1 MSPEDSAAMIDSTVR
16 TYIATAA
23 FGLEGLCKRELL
35 ALGFA
40 DAKAENGGVRFTAT
54 YPQAFRACLWLSC
67 ADRVLLLMAEGRAQT
82 FEELFQL
89 VKAAPFSEVLPRD
102 AAIPVSGR
110 CARSQLMSVRD
121 CQAIAKKAIVEHMLA
136 AFHTRTLPETGPRF
150 QVDVALHGDI
160 ARVTLDLCGDALNRR
175 GYRTWNGEAPL
186 RETMAAALVRLS
198 SWREGQ
204 PLHDPC
210 CGTGTLLIEAA
221 FKAAR
226 RAPGLTRGFDVE
238 KWPYVDATALKDL
251 RAKAQAQYDPALIPE
266 ISGSDIDEN
275 ALELARR
282 HIRQAGLEGKI
293 QVFQRDLRDL
303 QLSRENVCFLT
314 NPPYGERLG
323 DRKQC
328 EALYRAM
335 KPLLQRHAGSS
346 LNVITSHPGFERV
359 AGLHAQKK
367 VRLYNGRLECEFMR
381 F

>member
-1 MSPEDSAAMIDSTVR
+1 MVDNSKR

-54 YPQAFRACLWLSC
+54 YAEAFRACLWLSC
-67 ADRVLLLMAEGRAQT
+67 ADRVLLLMAEGRAET
-82 FEELFQL
+82 FEALFQL

-121 CQAIAKKAIVEHMLA
+121 CQAITKKAIVEHMMA
-136 AFHTRTLPETGPRF
+136 AFHTHILPETGPRF

-186 RETMAAALVRLS
+186 RETAAAALVRLS
-198 SWREGQ
+198 TWRDDQ

-221 FKAAR
+221 FLAAR
-226 RAPGLTRGFDVE
+226 RAPGLRRSFDME
-238 KWPYVDATALKDL
+238 KWPYVDANALAAL
-251 RAKAQAQYDPALIPE
+251 RAEAAKQYDPGRIPAL
-266 ISGSDIDEN
+266 SGSDVSEE
-275 ALELARR
+275 ALTLARR
-282 HIRQAGLEGKI
+282 HIRQAGLEGRI
-293 QVFQRDLRDL
+293 QVFQKDLRDL
-303 QLSRENVCFLT
+303 QLSGEGICFLT

-323 DRKQC
+323 DRKDC

-335 KPLLQRHAGSS
+335 KPLMLRHPGSS

-359 AGLHAQKK
+359 AGLRAQKK
-367 VRLYNGRLECEFMR
+367 HRLYNGRLECDFMR
-381 F
+381 FLPLNNR

>member
-1 MSPEDSAAMIDSTVR
+1 MMLDSTPR
-16 TYIATAA
+16 TFLATAA

-35 ALGFA
+35 RLGFE
-40 DAKAENGGVRFTAT
+40 DARAENGCVRFTAT
-54 YPQAFRACLWLSC
+54 LSEAFRACLWLRC
-67 ADRVLLLMAEGRAQT
+67 ADRVLLLMAEGECRT

-89 VKAAPFSEVLPRD
+89 ARTAPFSELLPRD

-121 CQAIAKKAIVEHMLA
+121 CQAIVKKAIVEHMLA
-136 AFHTRTLPETGPRF
+136 AYHARVLPETGARY
-150 QVDVALHGDI
+150 QVDVAIHGDV
-160 ARVTLDLCGDALNRR
+160 ARLTLDLCGDALNRR
-175 GYRTWNGEAPL
+175 GDRTWNGEAPL
-186 RETMAAALVRLS
+186 RETAAAALVTLS
-198 SWREGQ
+198 GWRGDT

-221 FKAAR
+221 YLAAH
-226 RAPGLTRGFDVE
+226 RAPGLTRPFDVE
-238 KWPYVDATALKDL
+238 KWACADGERLKALREEA
-251 RAKAQAQYDPALIPE
+251 RAACNPGLIPP
-266 ISGSDIDEN
+266 ISGSDISDE

-293 QVFQRDLRDL
+293 TVFKRDLRDL
-303 QLSRENVCFLT
+303 QLDAQNVCFLT

-323 DRKQC
+323 DKKQC

-335 KPLLQRHAGSS
+335 KPLVQRHPGSR

-359 AGLHAQKK
+359 AGMRAQKK
-367 VRLYNGRLECEFMR
+367 VRLYNGRLECAFMR

>member
-1 MSPEDSAAMIDSTVR
+1 MIDPTRR

-40 DAKAENGGVRFTAT
+40 DARAENGGVRFTAT
-54 YPQAFRACLWLSC
+54 YAEAFRACLWLRC
-67 ADRVLLLMAEGRAQT
+67 ADRVLLLMAEGRAES

-89 VKAAPFSEVLPRD
+89 VKAAPFSQVLPRD

-110 CARSQLMSVRD
+110 CARSKLMSVRD
-121 CQAIAKKAIVEHMLA
+121 CQAITKKAIVEHMRG
-136 AFHTRTLPETGPRF
+136 AFHTAALPETGQRF
-150 QVDVALHGDI
+150 QADVAVHGDI

-186 RETMAAALVRLS
+186 RETAAAALVKLS
-198 SWREGQ
+198 TWQGDG

-221 FKAAR
+221 FLAAH
-226 RAPGLTRGFDVE
+226 RAPGLRRSFDME
-238 KWPYVDATALKDL
+238 KWPYVDANALAAL
-251 RAKAQAQYDPALIPE
+251 RAEAAERYDPALIPP
-266 ISGSDIDEN
+266 ISGSDVSEE
-275 ALELARR
+275 ALTLARR

-293 QVFQRDLRDL
+293 RVFQRDLRDL
-303 QLSRENVCFLT
+303 QLEGAGICFLT

-323 DRKQC
+323 DRKEC

-335 KPLLQRHAGSS
+335 KPLMLRHPGST

-359 AGLHAQKK
+359 ACLHAQKK
-367 VRLYNGRLECEFMR
+367 TRLYNGRLECDFMR
-381 F
+381 FGPVEKRE